1 MLSEE
6 FIEKG
11 SQFMAFSNLGG
22 HCGHKIA
29 REEFTSVVQSYFCE
43 LEREW
48 AGNSDEEDCSV
59 DGEVA
64 YWKERILN
72 GDQFSIDTIKRELP
86 WLA

>member
-11 SQFMAFSNLGG
+11 SQWLAFTNLGG
-22 HCGHKIA
+22 HCGHPVQN
-29 REEFTSVVQSYFCE
+29 EEFTSVVMSYFAE
-43 LEREW
+43 LQRECDS
-48 AGNSDEEDCSV
+48 NDIDV
-59 DGEVA
+59 DAEVA

-72 GDQFSIDTIKRELP
+72 NDEFSLNMIKRELP